1 VIETARRQY
10 QRTLAVTAPESHSSN
25 MNKRIVATFLWFNV
39 GWAAGAMAT
48 FFLGLPEG
56 LNIALAALLAGL
68 VWFDPI
74 HLLWPQ
80 GRRIVKDVPTT
91 HRVAGRLTTD

>member
-1 VIETARRQY
+1 
-10 QRTLAVTAPESHSSN
+10 
-25 MNKRIVATFLWFNV
+25 MNKRILATFLWANV

-56 LNIALAALLAGL
+56 LNIALGATIAAF
-68 VWFDPI
+68 VWFDPA

-80 GRRIVKDVPTT
+80 TRRILKSIPEPEGA
-91 HRVAGRLTTD
+91 AGKLATE